1 LAYAR
6 YKNTGAFCAVVVE
19 LVVAEKVKLDKIWVA
34 ADLGHV
40 VNTDGAI
47 NQLEGGA
54 LQAASWALCE
64 SAQLSPQ
71 GVTSCDWPSYPILT
85 FSEMPAVQVHLASQ
99 PNLGSLGAGECSA
112 GPTCAAI
119 ANAIFDAIGVRMRA
133 MPFTPENILNAIQ
146 ADTKSEHSS
155 TSQK

>member
-6 YKNTGAFCAVVVE
+6 YKNTGAWCAVVVE
-19 LVVAEKVKLDKIWVA
+19 LVVAEKVRLQKLWIA

-40 VNTDGAI
+40 VDAEGAA

-64 SAQLSPQ
+64 AAQLSPQ
-71 GVTSCDWPSYPILT
+71 GVTSNDWSRYPILK
-85 FSEMPAVQVHLASQ
+85 FSDMPDVQVHLMHTPHQ
-99 PNLGSLGAGECSA
+99 PSLGAGECSS

-119 ANAIFDAIGVRMRA
+119 ANAIFDAIGVRVRS
-133 MPFTPENILNAIQ
+133 MPFTPDNLMRAIDHNDALNPSI
-146 ADTKSEHSS
+146 S
-155 TSQK
+155 